1 MHWIFDVFRKQMDK
15 IILTHIKSFGKISML
30 VQYCI
35 FEVEIIATYTT
46 TVSNYEQRKKKLIF
60 LNIIRVIDCACV

>member
-15 IILTHIKSFGKISML
+15 IILTHIKSFDKISML